1 MKGRMKKIASLVLAF
16 VLCAGSVLNVGAVT
30 IDEAEKKADKL
41 ESEKKAA
48 EAEKKALAEKLNKI
62 IKQMNQTEEELTET
76 LEEKETS
83 GADTEELDNLK
94 GQIRNVQ
101 LQQQILKARMEAQ
114 G

>member
-1 MKGRMKKIASLVLAF
+1 M
-16 VLCAGSVLNVGAVT
+16 
-30 IDEAEKKADKL
+30 EK
-41 ESEKKAA
+41 EY
-48 EAEKKALAEKLNKI
+48 NR
-62 IKQMNQTEEELTET
+62 QCQTEKELTET

-101 LQQQILKARMEAQ
+101 LQKQILKARMEAQ

>member
-62 IKQMNQTEEELTET
+62 IKQRNQTEEELTQKEVADKLGISQSYISR
-76 LEEKETS
+76 LEKKIMRRLKKEM
-83 GADTEELDNLK
+83 
-94 GQIRNVQ
+94 IR
-101 LQQQILKARMEAQ
+101 LE
-114 G
+114 